1 MLDPSTFRYDQK
13 ASVALTVLSERAQ
26 DGATIQYAMMF
37 SSKLSFRPY
46 LSGEARLMVVVNR

>member
-37 SSKLSFRPY
+37 SSKLSFRP
-46 LSGEARLMVVVNR
+46 LLKSPVLGGI